1 MKRLISTIVL
11 VAMLLASFSMIVPAF
26 ATEVSGT
33 STQVTKTY
41 NVNWKEL
48 VDGEIMRATWIGN
61 RNAKYN
67 NMSSKYNIFATE
79 TSLKLTPKG
88 GDNRAYFSEIMFDI
102 TDETQ
107 YEYVFMADKT
117 NDDCADAGVVFAW
130 APNPNAYIRNNDHF
144 ADGENDIYPGVPK
157 AVYHLMANWGAKTNY
172 KVHYG
177 GPQDEYAIFGTQSK
191 THLYDV
197 KVDAEGFATYKV
209 VYNGFNIKL
218 YFLNTYDEWV
228 EFFGDKNMTLVEG
241 SKVALGLTVW
251 SPSHTNLKNCVLY
264 AMNDVSAEMMTQSTI
279 NYYITKAESV
289 LSDGKDYSPISRAEL
304 EEALANAK
312 SVLANSNATDAEMD
326 EAASVLAAKLAAIK
340 HAANKTMLRNVIDIA
355 NATIEGYTSADFEE
369 RYWTQFKTAL
379 DFAVELNNDTE
390 ADQDDVDYAAEEL
403 SRALKYLTYAGEA
416 CFVDLDE
423 TLTKYYALVETD
435 YTPRTW
441 ANLATP
447 YANAEALIAR
457 ADITSEDQ
465 DEIDEA
471 TIALDN
477 AIYALVYRANF
488 NALNAII
495 NRAEGLDKT
504 DYTADSWKIDA
515 VLEAAKAA
523 AANLNNSQS
532 VIDEATNALND
543 AINAL
548 VTWRTNVLAI
558 VPADDYQVV
567 DTEKYPNPTWY
578 NKITDMSYNGFGNV
592 FYYDYHK
599 LVATEAAQGFESG
612 KQFPQ
617 PLDRLYLQ
625 GSGDYTIRLG
635 SNVSGSGSNRVTDG
649 VKEGGTNLEHRA
661 APLYINGKL
670 YGHAFGFS
678 FLKAPTVDSVAV
690 YLPTDTK
697 IVSIDV
703 YGAVLTKDAAGNTLY
718 GKADKAAI
726 TSDAY
731 GVQCEDTTTTKKIY
745 LGTINVPA
753 AEAGAANILAT
764 GDFVQAMKVDYIY
777 FALTMAEGTGKNAY
791 YKIKEIELYGL
802 NDGETING
810 KTAPDF
816 TAVNSAMDEFYSLI
830 KSDYTEYSFANV
842 ESVIAQYANVI
853 NNIKATQTAVN
864 IAADAIQTALNE
876 LCAKPADLTEL
887 DEAIALGATFAEE
900 DYTPNTY
907 VPFAQIFQKAI
918 ALRATTN
925 IAQTV
930 VDNMADELNAVINS
944 LVLRANKTALK
955 ANLDAAKLL
964 KEEEWNGNKI
974 AWKMFANSIV
984 AAEELMVDLNATQED
999 VDKVAN
1005 DLISRKADLVK
1016 VEAPVDPEPEPEP
1029 EPDPD
1034 PDPDP
1039 DVENLEKIK
1048 MEMIMAL
1055 GPNKDNSQNMYTQS
1069 SYNEYIKAYETII
1082 LSINNASTAEELEA
1096 INVEDEKL
1104 KAEAKLVLV
1113 TEELAA
1119 LKNAALKILGEK
1131 IENIA
1136 NKFTSA
1142 SYSDYIFAYYSI
1154 ISRINNAQDIITI
1167 KAIDVAALKALAE
1180 AKLQE
1185 VLPEIKET
1193 ESKETV
1199 ATDAPE
1205 TEKATEPENNNNNG
1219 GYVEVPSDEKDSGC
1233 SSAVGISA
1241 LAVIGVIGAAVLV
1254 KKKED

>member
-61 RNAKYN
+61 RSAEYN
-67 NMSSKYNIFATE
+67 NMSSRYNIFATE
-79 TSLKLTPKG
+79 TSLKLSPINS

-107 YEYVFMADKT
+107 YEYVFMADET

-130 APNPNAYIRNNDHF
+130 APNPNAYIRSNDHF

-157 AVYHLMANWGAKTNY
+157 AVYHIMANWGRKTNY
-172 KVHYG
+172 TVHYG
-177 GPQDEYAIFGTQSK
+177 GPQTEYAIFGTQSK

-197 KVDAEGFATYKV
+197 KLDAEGFATYKV

-251 SPSHTNLKNCVLY
+251 TPSHTNLKNCVLY
-264 AMNDVSAEMMTQSTI
+264 AMNDISAEIMTQSTI

-304 EEALANAK
+304 EETLANAK

-326 EAASVLAAKLAAIK
+326 EAASILATKLAAIK
-340 HAANKTMLRNVIDIA
+340 HAANKTMLRNVLDIA
-355 NATIEGYTSADFEE
+355 NATIEGYTSADFEP
-369 RYWTQFKTAL
+369 RYWVPFKSAL
-379 DFAVELNNDTE
+379 DVAVELNNDTE
-390 ADQDDVDYAAEEL
+390 ADQNDVDYAAEEL
-403 SRALKYLTYAGEA
+403 SRTLKYLTYAGEA
-416 CFVDLDE
+416 CFVELD
-423 TLTKYYALVETD
+423 YALNEYANLVETD
-435 YTPRTW
+435 YTPNSWKT
-441 ANLATP
+441 LSVP
-447 YANAEALIAR
+447 YASAKALKSNPNV
-457 ADITSEDQ
+457 TSENQ
-465 DEIDEA
+465 DEIDEVA
-471 TIALDN
+471 INLINAMYSLIRHANFGKLLSVVDIANSLDMDDYKSESIVSNWSWLISNGEAVLADLNSSQAIVDEAAYALKN
-477 AIYALVYRANF
+477 AI
-488 NALNAII
+488 
-495 NRAEGLDKT
+495 DM
-504 DYTADSWKIDA
+504 
-515 VLEAAKAA
+515 
-523 AANLNNSQS
+523 
-532 VIDEATNALND
+532 
-543 AINAL
+543 L
-548 VTWRTNVLAI
+548 VTVKTNVLAI
-558 VPADDYQVV
+558 VPPDDYVCYEF
-567 DTEKYPNPTWY
+567 DYYGDNPTWY
-578 NKITDMSYNGFGNV
+578 NKITDMSYHGIGNV

-599 LVATEAAQGFESG
+599 LIADKADEGFEAG
-612 KQFPQ
+612 KVFPQ
-617 PLDRLYLQ
+617 SMRTLNLQ
-625 GSGDYTIRLG
+625 GSSNHVLRLG
-635 SNVSGSGSNRVTDG
+635 TNISGSGTNRVADG
-649 VKEGGTNLEHRA
+649 DKSGTALEHRA
-661 APLYINGKL
+661 TPMYINGTK
-670 YGHAFGFS
+670 YNHAFGFS
-678 FLKAPTVDSVAV
+678 FLKAPTVDSVAF
-690 YLPTDTK
+690 YLPANTK

-703 YGAVLTKDAAGNTLY
+703 YGAVLETLSDGTVLY
-718 GKADKAAI
+718 GKANRTDI
-726 TSDAY
+726 VTDED
-731 GVQCEDTTTTKKIY
+731 GVQCEDSTTAKKVY
-745 LGTINVPA
+745 LGTINIPA
-753 AEAGAANILAT
+753 AIEGADFVYAS
-764 GDFVQAMKVDYIY
+764 GDFIQAMKVDYIY
-777 FALTMAEGTGKNAY
+777 FALTMNDSASKNEY
-791 YKIKEIELYGL
+791 YQMYEIELYGL
-802 NDGETING
+802 NEGETING

-830 KSDYTEYSFANV
+830 KSDYTEDSLANV

-864 IAADAIQTALNE
+864 IAANAIQTSLNE

-930 VDNMADELNAVINS
+930 ADNMVDELNAAINS

-984 AAEELMVDLNATQED
+984 AAEELMVDANATQED

-1016 VEAPVDPEPEPEP
+1016 VEAPVDP
-1029 EPDPD
+1029 
-1034 PDPDP
+1034 DP
-1039 DVENLEKIK
+1039 DVENLEDIK
-1048 MEMIMAL
+1048 MKMIMAL
-1055 GPNKDNSQNMYTQS
+1055 GPNKDNSQNTYTQS

-1113 TEELAA
+1113 TEDLAA

-1199 ATDAPE
+1199 APE